1 MNWRNLT
8 QPEIEPITLADAKL
22 HLRVDFTTDDA
33 LINGLIQA
41 AREHAE
47 DILGRALI
55 SRVVRAT
62 IDGIPGREIVL
73 PLSPVIDVRSILFY
87 DTLDVSTLVATTD
100 YLVDTDAWDGRIVL
114 NDDSDWPDIDYREA
128 KTVVIEYDAGY
139 SSVASEIP
147 AKFRSAILL
156 MVAHWYTHREET
168 TQGQQVYEIP
178 MGAQRLLGM
187 DRAVNL

>member
-1 MNWRNLT
+1 MNWWNLT
-8 QPEIEPITLADAKL
+8 QPEIEPITRAEAKL

-33 LINGLIQA
+33 LIDGLIQA

-55 SRVVRAT
+55 AREVRASF
-62 IDGIPGREIVL
+62 DGMPWREIVL

-87 DTLDVSTLVATTD
+87 DTLNASTLVPTTD
-100 YLVDTDAWDGRIVL
+100 YIVDTDAWDGRIVL

-139 SSVASEIP
+139 SSLAEEIP

-156 MVAHWYTHREET
+156 MVGHWYTHREESS
-168 TQGQQVYEIP
+168 QGQQVFVVP
-178 MGAQRLLGM
+178 MAAQALLGM